1 MRARQR
7 LVTGRDRG
15 AATPLVVGAIAASVL
30 LATLLLGV
38 GAALADASRLA
49 HTADGAALAAADTL
63 LGWLPGEPCTAAERV
78 AAAHGAK
85 VSACDIGE
93 VSVLVTVRR
102 SILSMPVERSA
113 RAGAADRR

>member
-1 MRARQR
+1 VRARQR
-7 LVTGRDRG
+7 LVTGPDGG

-38 GAALADASRLA
+38 GAALADATRLA

-63 LGWLPGEPCTAAERV
+63 LGWQPGEPCVAAERLASAH
-78 AAAHGAK
+78 AAQLTGC
-85 VSACDIGE
+85 VVDES
-93 VSVLVTVRR
+93 SVVVTVRR
-102 SILSMPVERSA
+102 SILAMPIERSA

>member
-7 LVTGRDRG
+7 LVTPHDDG
-15 AATPLVVGAIAASVL
+15 AATPLMVGVIAATVL
-30 LATLLLGV
+30 LATILLGI

-63 LGWLPGEPCTAAERV
+63 LGWLPGDPCSAAERV
-78 AAAHGAK
+78 ASAHGAQLASCA
-85 VSACDIGE
+85 VDE
-93 VSVLVTVRR
+93 VSVVVTVRR
-102 SILSMPVERSA
+102 SILAVAVDRSA